1 VEPRAQ
7 FAANLKATRHR
18 RQMSQEALGRAA
30 DLHAT
35 EISRLERAKR
45 EPRLMTVVRLAR
57 ALDVSA
63 ADLVKGVS

>member
-7 FAANLKATRHR
+7 FAHNLKAARQHR
-18 RQMSQEALGRAA
+18 NLSQEALGRAA
-30 DLHAT
+30 DLHST

-45 EPRLMTVVRLAR
+45 EPRLITIVRLAR

-63 ADLVKGVS
+63 ADLLKGVS

>member
-7 FAANLKATRHR
+7 FAQNLKAMRHKR
-18 RQMSQEALGRAA
+18 KMSQEALGRAS

-45 EPRLMTVVRLAR
+45 EPRLITVVRLAR
-57 ALDVSA
+57 ALDVTA
-63 ADLVKGVS
+63 AELVKGIS